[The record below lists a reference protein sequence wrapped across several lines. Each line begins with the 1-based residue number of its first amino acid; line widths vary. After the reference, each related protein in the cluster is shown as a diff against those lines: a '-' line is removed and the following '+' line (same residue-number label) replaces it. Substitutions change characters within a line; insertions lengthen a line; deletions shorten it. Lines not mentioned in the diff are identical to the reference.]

1 VYKNIDEELLVM
13 KEEMRDGVELDAKRE
28 SDDEENN

>member
-1 VYKNIDEELLVM
+1 MYKNIDEELLVM